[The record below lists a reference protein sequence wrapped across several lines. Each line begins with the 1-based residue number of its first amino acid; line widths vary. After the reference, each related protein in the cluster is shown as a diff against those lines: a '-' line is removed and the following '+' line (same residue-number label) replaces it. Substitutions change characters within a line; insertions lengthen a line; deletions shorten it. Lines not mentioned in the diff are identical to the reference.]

1 MRSSDT
7 MTTQEKSF
15 LCFYVLF
22 GTLTTASAATLH
34 VPGFNEV
41 NQFSLPAGVP
51 GPLGDVL
58 FSSDGNTLFILG
70 GSEFASSGVW
80 SVPVTRDTSG
90 TVIGLGAATELFLFD
105 SIDTGLEIKP
115 DTGTLFFSTSI
126 FPSERHVGE
135 RLPDG
140 TTALFQIS
148 NDAIEYGG
156 LAFVP
161 DPLPNAGDLLVG
173 DWDTGEINIHSL
185 TDNGDG
191 FFTPGPKVFYSNSE
205 LGATGDLQFIPP
217 GTFANDLMFTNFSNG
232 SVSIIDIDPATG
244 FPAEGGSTPSI
255 TLFASGLG
263 FGPWGLDFDPIT
275 GNLFIA
281 NFGGI
286 PNNGIVQISGF
297 PPPIQPPEADPDRDG
312 IFDEVDTDPIFF
324 SNDFSD
330 GTTTGTITNRGD
342 QILTITDST
351 DPSPNDGVSITAD
364 LSGGAAPAS
373 VSACGGTAILSLN
386 AGEEAVVTCGSV
398 TIGVISGIVD
408 ITFVDAEGNTAA
420 VSLTQ
425 DNNITFESETFSIT
439 ASSTNTDLVVITF
452 EASYDTQVTMSLT
465 ANNSVSLDTTTLTFT
480 APSTNTDAVAIT
492 FEASDGTQ
500 ATTSL
505 TTDESLTFE
514 PETFTITNDGP
525 EPVTVEVNGE
535 PIVIAPNETIDIDV
549 KTVLCHK
556 GKTKSVSGESL
567 AKHLAY
573 GDTLGACTGN
583 SQNNENKTQKEI
595 DKAIA
600 RVEKA
605 RAKVVKARAKVDKS
619 RAKVYSAS
627 QDKVEKLT
635 SKLCATIDK
644 TISKLS
650 KKGITDVPWPIT
662 VVIQTYRCR

>member
-1 MRSSDT
+1 
-7 MTTQEKSF
+7 MT
-15 LCFYVLF
+15 V
-22 GTLTTASAATLH
+22 TTTNAQITLH
-34 VPGFNEV
+34 VPGFSWV
-41 NQFSLPAGVP
+41 NQFSLPAGIP
-51 GPLGDVL
+51 SDLGDVL

-70 GSEFASSGVW
+70 GSESFDSGVW
-80 SVPVTRDTSG
+80 SVPVTRDASG
-90 TVIGLGAATELFLFD
+90 AVVGLGTATLLFL
-105 SIDTGLEIKP
+105 SESMDTGLEFKP
-115 DTGTLFFSTSI
+115 GTGTLFFRNDLASV
-126 FPSERHVGE
+126 VGE
-135 RLPDG
+135 RRTDG
-140 TTALFQIS
+140 TIAFFPAEGSTSF
-148 NDAIEYGG
+148 GG

-161 DPLPNAGDLLVG
+161 DPLPNAGDMLLG

-205 LGATGDLQFIPP
+205 LGATGDLQFIPT

-232 SVSIIDIDPATG
+232 TVSIIDIDPITG
-244 FPAEGGSTPSI
+244 LPVGGGSTPSI

-263 FGPWGLDFDPIT
+263 SGPWGLDFDPIT

-281 NFGGI
+281 NFGGN
-286 PNNGIVQISGF
+286 PPNGIVQISGF

-312 IFDEVDTDPIFF
+312 IFDEVDTHPIFF

-351 DPSPNDGVSITAD
+351 DPSPNDGVSIAAD

-373 VSACGGTAILSLN
+373 VSACGGTAILSLD

-439 ASSTNTDLVVITF
+439 ASSTNTDPVVITF
-452 EASYDTQVTMSLT
+452 EASDDTQVTTSLT
-465 ANNSVSLDTTTLTFT
+465 ADNSVSLDTTTLTFT

-500 ATTSL
+500 ATTIL

-535 PIVIAPNETIDIDV
+535 PIVIATNETIDIDV

-556 GKTKSVSGESL
+556 GKTKSVSGKSL
-567 AKHLAY
+567 AKHLAHD
-573 GDTLGACTGN
+573 DTLGACTGN
-583 SQNNENKTQKEI
+583 SQNNEDKTKKEI

-600 RVEKA
+600 KVEKA
-605 RAKVVKARAKVDKS
+605 RAKVDKARAKVD
-619 RAKVYSAS
+619 SAS

-635 SKLCATIDK
+635 GKLCATIDK

-650 KKGITDVPWPIT
+650 KKGITDVPGPIT
-662 VVIQTYRCR
+662 EIQGVYCST